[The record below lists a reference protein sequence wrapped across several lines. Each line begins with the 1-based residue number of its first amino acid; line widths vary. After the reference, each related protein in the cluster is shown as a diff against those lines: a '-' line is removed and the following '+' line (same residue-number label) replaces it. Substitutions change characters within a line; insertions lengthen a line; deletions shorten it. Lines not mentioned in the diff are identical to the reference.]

1 MRLLLGLLSGGWL
14 LAAAVALCFYGY
26 IHWELSTPPT
36 YWETIAG
43 RYYRDLTWAF
53 FLAFSASVTVLAFR
67 VTYQLAAERPPMN
80 DSGYWRLKAILLS
93 LVVLFLAET
102 AGVTVKSLDAYYAY
116 YDAAYPAFG
125 EGKYLKGMESGD
137 SVEIRLEI
145 NDQIVAFSSPAGGEW
160 KSFQW
165 KDPVVFQY
173 GEKTRT
179 LGHIEALA
187 APAANLSPAP
197 PSATPSG
204 NGASAPATASPAAG
218 GSKGTGSTSKAAPAA
233 KGQAQGVSS
242 QSPGGTSR

>member
-14 LAAAVALCFYGY
+14 LATAVALCFYSY
-26 IHWELSTPPT
+26 IHWELSSPPT

-102 AGVTVKSLDAYYAY
+102 AGLTVKSLDAYYAY

-125 EGKYLKGMESGD
+125 EGKYLKGIESGD

-145 NDQIVAFSSPAGGEW
+145 NDQIVPFSAPAGGDW
-160 KSFQW
+160 KSLQW
-165 KDPVVFQY
+165 KEPVVFQY

-179 LGHIEALA
+179 LGHIESIA
-187 APAANLSPAP
+187 APVTDLSSAPA
-197 PSATPSG
+197 SATPSG
-204 NGASAPATASPAAG
+204 NGTAAPATANSATG
-218 GSKGTGSTSKAAPAA
+218 GNKGTGSTSKAAPAV
-233 KGQAQGVSS
+233 KGQAPGVSS
-242 QSPGGTSR
+242 QSTGGTGR